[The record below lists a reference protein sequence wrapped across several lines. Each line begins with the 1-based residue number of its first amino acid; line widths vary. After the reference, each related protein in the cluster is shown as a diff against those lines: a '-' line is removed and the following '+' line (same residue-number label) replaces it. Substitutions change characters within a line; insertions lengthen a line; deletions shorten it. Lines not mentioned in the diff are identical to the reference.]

1 MFLRSLTLSGFKSFA
16 DTTTLAFEPGV
27 TVVVGPNGS
36 GKSNVVDAI
45 AWVLGAQGPR
55 TLRGQRMDDVVFAGT
70 DRRTAL
76 GRALVTLVIDNES
89 QTLPTQTAE
98 VAITRTLF
106 RSGESE
112 YALNGTPCRLLDLQ
126 ELLNDAGVGRQ
137 QHIIVAQG
145 QITGVLA
152 ARPEERRALIEE
164 AAGVLKFRRRKERA
178 ERRLEGTE
186 ANVTRLVDLQREL
199 RRQLRP
205 LERQATAARRHREI
219 SAELAGLQ
227 LYNAGRRLAA
237 HHQAQSASDARR
249 VDFAAQQDAVASSIA
264 DIDRAIDDAQSQL
277 AELTAEPADR
287 LSRVASLSER
297 ARGLIGQTY
306 ERMRSVERERNALL
320 DSDVVVT
327 LTDEHAR
334 VTAELA
340 SLDAAGVSAA
350 ASVELAVGAKSG
362 VGDAGEVDEAAAS
375 AATEAHRE
383 AEARLET
390 AAATLSRADEQQ
402 RNAAEEL
409 QHWIGRFEALA
420 SAVAAARTDSGIAV
434 LDGVAGVVGVLDDLV
449 TIDDGWEAAAEAA
462 ADGALS
468 AVVVRDDSAASAAL
482 AALAD
487 GETNGSVI
495 SLAKLGGARDPSR
508 RNGKPPSPAEPAGE
522 AVVRAAREPGASEHG
537 AQQRATAGAGSAVSH
552 LASWTEPAGEFVRPH
567 VQVVPDAPQEHRA
580 ELEAL
585 LDAVVGAAIC
595 VPGDWSSAYDRA
607 MAARD
612 AGVMGAAVDAVFV
625 TASGDRFGPHRWRI
639 GSTGPAAAT
648 AALDVARARIDELT
662 HRQQAAAAAWTS
674 ARRAHH
680 AALEASREAQRTAE
694 NLRRRAATAA
704 AQQAARHQAFED
716 RAAAQEQRRSVLS
729 ERLGTIARRL
739 KGHESSRAAA
749 SARLERAEAIV
760 SGLDR
765 LALLLSERRQRLDA
779 EAKRL
784 RSRNEAR
791 IELVRQLTERLDAL
805 RRERDADLSRQ
816 EHLRT
821 ELAALDVADAE
832 RRTKRDA
839 LVEMLRTEF
848 SADPAAALAAPPPPL
863 PDGVTAIAHER
874 TLRADLNRLGPVN
887 PLALSEYEAASERF
901 EFVATQLADVRNSRR
916 ELHKVIRAIDAE
928 IVATFAAA
936 FEDVARN
943 FAELFGTLF
952 PGGTG
957 KLSLT
962 DPQELLTSG
971 VELDVR
977 PAGKHI
983 GRLSLLSGG
992 ERSLVAL
999 AYLFAVFRSRPSPF
1013 YVLDE
1018 VEAALDDVNLQR
1030 FLDLVAEFRRES
1042 QLIIVSHQ
1050 RRTMESADVLYG
1062 VSMPPGGSSMVV
1074 SERPSHA
1081 AALVAADGPL
1091 GFDESSSEL
1100 LGEPATTPG

>member
-1 MFLRSLTLSGFKSFA
+1 VFLRSLTLSGFKSFA

-89 QTLPTQTAE
+89 RTLPTQTAE

-145 QITGVLA
+145 QITQVLA
-152 ARPEERRALIEE
+152 ARPEDRRALIEE

-227 LYNAGRRLAA
+227 LYNAGRQLAA
-237 HHQAQSASDARR
+237 SYQAQSASDARR
-249 VDFAAQQDAVASSIA
+249 VDLAAQQDAVASSIA

-306 ERMRSVERERNALL
+306 ERMRSVERERNTLL
-320 DSDVVVT
+320 DSDVVAT

-334 VTAELA
+334 VSAELTA
-340 SLDAAGVSAA
+340 LDAAAVSSAPSA
-350 ASVELAVGAKSG
+350 GIAEQTHSG
-362 VGDAGEVDEAAAS
+362 VGADAEVDEVAAS
-375 AATEAHRE
+375 AADQDHRE
-383 AEARLET
+383 AEERLE
-390 AAATLSRADEQQ
+390 AAAASLSQADEQQ

-420 SAVAAARTDSGIAV
+420 SAVAAARTDSGAAV
-434 LDGVAGVVGVLDDLV
+434 LDGAAGVVGALGELV
-449 TIDDGWEAAAEAA
+449 IIDDGWEAAAEAA
-462 ADGALS
+462 ADGSLS
-468 AVVVRDDSAASAAL
+468 AVVVRDDDAAAAAL
-482 AALAD
+482 AVLAD
-487 GETNGSVI
+487 TDGSGLVI
-495 SLAKLGGARDPSR
+495 SLSNLPAAHDPGR
-508 RNGKPPSPAEPAGE
+508 PAESSP
-522 AVVRAAREPGASEHG
+522 PGAIEE
-537 AQQRATAGAGSAVSH
+537 
-552 LASWTEPAGEFVRPH
+552 LVRPH
-567 VQVVPDAPQEHRA
+567 IQVAPDAPEWCRDQLGR
-580 ELEAL
+580 L
-585 LDAVVGAAIC
+585 LDAVVGGAIC
-595 VPGDWSSAYDRA
+595 VAGDWSSAYDRVL
-607 MAARD
+607 AARTAD
-612 AGVMGAAVDAVFV
+612 DAVFV

-662 HRQQAAAAAWTS
+662 HRQQAAAAAWNS
-674 ARRAHH
+674 AHQAHQ
-680 AALEASREAQRTAE
+680 AAFEASREAQRTAE
-694 NLRRRAATAA
+694 NLRRRAAAAA
-704 AQQAARHQAFED
+704 AQQAARIQAFED

-739 KGHESSRAAA
+739 RGHESSRAAA

-784 RSRNEAR
+784 RSRNKAR
-791 IELVRQLTERLDAL
+791 IELVRQLTERLDGL
-805 RRERDADLSRQ
+805 RRERDAALSRQ

-821 ELAALDVADAE
+821 ELAALDVTDAE

-1062 VSMPPGGSSMVV
+1062 VSMPPGGSSVVV
-1074 SERPSHA
+1074 SERPEHA

>member
-16 DTTTLAFEPGV
+16 DTATLTFEPGV

-55 TLRGQRMDDVVFAGT
+55 ALRGQRMDDVVFAGT

-76 GRALVTLVIDNES
+76 GRAQVTLVVDNES
-89 QTLPTQTAE
+89 RTLPTQTAE

-145 QITGVLA
+145 QIEQVLA

-205 LERQATAARRHREI
+205 LERQATAARRHQEI
-219 SAELAGLQ
+219 SAELAELQ
-227 LYNAGRRLAA
+227 LYNAGRELAA
-237 HHQAQSASDARR
+237 HQGAQSASDARR
-249 VDFAAQQDAVASSIA
+249 VEFAAQQDAAAASIS
-264 DIDRAIDDAQSQL
+264 DIDGAIDDAQSQL
-277 AELTAEPADR
+277 AQLTAEPADR
-287 LSRVASLSER
+287 LPRVASLSER

-334 VTAELA
+334 VSAELA
-340 SLDAAGVSAA
+340 DIDAAPAQTA
-350 ASVELAVGAKSG
+350 LSG
-362 VGDAGEVDEAAAS
+362 EPPDEAAS
-375 AATEAHRE
+375 ETGDDAAADAAEEARDE
-383 AEARLET
+383 AEARL
-390 AAATLSRADEQQ
+390 AAAAAALSQADEHQ
-402 RNAAEEL
+402 RSAAEEL

-420 SAVAAARTDSGIAV
+420 SAVAAARTDSGIAA
-434 LDGVAGVVGVLDDLV
+434 LDGVDGVVGVLGDLV

-462 ADGALS
+462 ADGALA
-468 AVVVRDDSAASAAL
+468 AVVVRDDSAAAAAL

-487 GETNGSVI
+487 GDTSGSVI
-495 SLAKLGGARDPSR
+495 SLDKLPTAH
-508 RNGKPPSPAEPAGE
+508 EPN
-522 AVVRAAREPGASEHG
+522 RQAAD
-537 AQQRATAGAGSAVSH
+537 
-552 LASWTEPAGEFVRPH
+552 GEFVRPH
-567 VQVVPDAPQEHRA
+567 VRAAADAPEWCRK
-580 ELEAL
+580 ELARL

-607 MAARD
+607 LAER
-612 AGVMGAAVDAVFV
+612 DAVFV
-625 TASGDRFGPHRWRI
+625 TASGDRFGPRRWRI

-648 AALDVARARIDELT
+648 AALDDARGRIDALT
-662 HRQQAAAAAWTS
+662 RDHRQAATAWASAQQA
-674 ARRAHH
+674 HG
-680 AALEASREAQRTAE
+680 AALDAFQQAQRTAE
-694 NLRRRAATAA
+694 MLRRRVATAA
-704 AQQAARHQAFED
+704 ARQAAQAQAAHD
-716 RAAAQEQRRSVLS
+716 RSAAQQQRRSALV
-729 ERLGTIARRL
+729 ERLQAISQRL
-739 KGHESSRAAA
+739 AGHESSHAAA
-749 SARLERAEAIV
+749 SARLDRSDVIV
-760 SGLDR
+760 AGLDR
-765 LALLLSERRQRLDA
+765 LALLLSQHRQRLDA
-779 EAKRL
+779 EARHL
-784 RSRNEAR
+784 RSRHEAR
-791 IELVRQLTERLDAL
+791 TELVRQLTERLDAL
-805 RRERDADLSRQ
+805 RHERDAAAARQ
-816 EHLRT
+816 EQLRT

-839 LVEMLRTEF
+839 LISALRADF
-848 SADPAAALAAPPPPL
+848 DADPATALAASPPTL
-863 PDGVTAIAHER
+863 PDGVTGAAHER

-887 PLALSEYEAASERF
+887 PLALSEYEEASERF

-928 IVATFAAA
+928 IIATFANA

-943 FAELFGTLF
+943 FAELFSTLF

-957 KLSLT
+957 RLSLT
-962 DPQELLTSG
+962 DPEELLTCG

-977 PAGKHI
+977 PAGKRI

-1062 VSMPPGGSSMVV
+1062 VSMPPGGSSVVV
-1074 SERPSHA
+1074 SERPSQA
-1081 AALVAADGPL
+1081 AALIAAGGSPGPEEPVAEQPP
-1091 GFDESSSEL
+1091 SEH
-1100 LGEPATTPG
+1100 GREPATAPR

>member
-16 DTTTLAFEPGV
+16 DTATLAFEPGV

-55 TLRGQRMDDVVFAGT
+55 ALRGQRMDDVVFAGT

-76 GRALVTLVIDNES
+76 GRAQVTLIIDNES

-98 VAITRTLF
+98 AAITRTLF

-145 QITGVLA
+145 QIEQVLA

-178 ERRLEGTE
+178 ERRLESTE

-205 LERQATAARRHREI
+205 LERQATAARRHQEI
-219 SAELAGLQ
+219 SAELGELQ
-227 LYNAGRRLAA
+227 LYNAGRELAA
-237 HHQAQSASDARR
+237 HQGVQSASDARR
-249 VDFAAQQDAVASSIA
+249 VEFAAQQEAAAASIS
-264 DIDRAIDDAQSQL
+264 DIDGAIDDAQSQL
-277 AELTAEPADR
+277 AQLTAEPADR
-287 LSRVASLSER
+287 LPRVASLSER

-334 VTAELA
+334 VSAELA
-340 SLDAAGVSAA
+340 EIDAAPARAALSREPPDEAGAETGDDAA
-350 ASVELAVGAKSG
+350 AAAADGAR
-362 VGDAGEVDEAAAS
+362 DEA
-375 AATEAHRE
+375 EE
-383 AEARLET
+383 RLG
-390 AAATLSRADEQQ
+390 AAAAELSQADEHQ
-402 RNAAEEL
+402 RSAAEEL
-409 QHWIGRFEALA
+409 QHWIGRFEALT
-420 SAVAAARTDSGIAV
+420 SAVADARTDSGISA
-434 LDGVAGVVGVLDDLV
+434 LEGVAGVVGVLGDLV

-468 AVVVRDDSAASAAL
+468 AVVVRDDGAAAAAL

-487 GETNGSVI
+487 GDTSGSVI
-495 SLAKLGGARDPSR
+495 SLDKLPAVR
-508 RNGKPPSPAEPAGE
+508 SPN
-522 AVVRAAREPGASEHG
+522 RQAAD
-537 AQQRATAGAGSAVSH
+537 
-552 LASWTEPAGEFVRPH
+552 GEFVRPH
-567 VQVVPDAPQEHRA
+567 THVAADAPEWCRN
-580 ELEAL
+580 ELETL

-607 MAARD
+607 LAER
-612 AGVMGAAVDAVFV
+612 DAVFV
-625 TASGDRFGPHRWRI
+625 TASGDRFGPRRWRI

-648 AALDVARARIDELT
+648 AALDDARGRIDALT
-662 HRQQAAAAAWTS
+662 RDHRQAAAAWAS
-674 ARRAHH
+674 AQRAHG
-680 AALEASREAQRTAE
+680 AALDAFQQAQRAAE
-694 NLRRRAATAA
+694 TLRRRVATAA
-704 AQQAARHQAFED
+704 ARQAAQAQAAHD
-716 RAAAQEQRRSVLS
+716 RAAAQQQRRSALA
-729 ERLGTIARRL
+729 ERLEAISQRL
-739 KGHESSRAAA
+739 AGHESSHAAA
-749 SARLERAEAIV
+749 SARLDRADVIV
-760 SGLDR
+760 AGLDR
-765 LALLLSERRQRLDA
+765 LALLLSQHRQRLDA
-779 EAKRL
+779 EARHL
-784 RSRNEAR
+784 RSRDEAR
-791 IELVRQLTERLDAL
+791 TELVRQLTERLDAL
-805 RRERDADLSRQ
+805 RHERDAAAARQ
-816 EHLRT
+816 EQLRT

-839 LVEMLRTEF
+839 LISALRADF
-848 SADPAAALAAPPPPL
+848 DADPATALAASPPTL
-863 PDGVTAIAHER
+863 PDGVTGAAHER
-874 TLRADLNRLGPVN
+874 ALRADLNRLGPVN
-887 PLALSEYEAASERF
+887 PLALSEYEEASERF
-901 EFVATQLADVRNSRR
+901 EFVAAQLADVRNSRR

-928 IVATFAAA
+928 IIATFADA

-943 FAELFGTLF
+943 FAQLFSTLF

-957 KLSLT
+957 RLSLT
-962 DPQELLTSG
+962 DPEELLACG

-977 PAGKHI
+977 PAGKRI

-1062 VSMPPGGSSMVV
+1062 VSMPPGGSSVVV
-1074 SERPSHA
+1074 SERPSQA
-1081 AALVAADGPL
+1081 AALIAAGGSPGPDEPVAEQPP
-1091 GFDESSSEL
+1091 SEYDR
-1100 LGEPATTPG
+1100 EPATAPR

>member
-16 DTTTLAFEPGV
+16 DTATLTFEPGV

-55 TLRGQRMDDVVFAGT
+55 ALRGQRMDDVVFAGT

-76 GRALVTLVIDNES
+76 GRAQVTLIIDNES

-145 QITGVLA
+145 QIEQVLA

-178 ERRLEGTE
+178 ERRLESTE

-205 LERQATAARRHREI
+205 LERQANADRRHQEI
-219 SAELAGLQ
+219 SAELAELQ
-227 LYNAGRRLAA
+227 LYNAGRELAA
-237 HHQAQSASDARR
+237 HQAAQSTSDARR
-249 VDFAAQQDAVASSIA
+249 VEFAAQREAAAASISE
-264 DIDRAIDDAQSQL
+264 IDGAIDDAQSQL
-277 AELTAEPADR
+277 AQLTAEPADR
-287 LSRVASLSER
+287 LPRVVSLSER
-297 ARGLIGQTY
+297 ARGLVGQTY

-334 VTAELA
+334 VSAELA
-340 SLDAAGVSAA
+340 EIDAAPAQAA
-350 ASVELAVGAKSG
+350 PSE
-362 VGDAGEVDEAAAS
+362 EPPDEAGSEFGDDAAVETAEKAS
-375 AATEAHRE
+375 AE
-383 AEARLET
+383 AEARLA
-390 AAATLSRADEQQ
+390 AAATTLSQADEHQ
-402 RNAAEEL
+402 RSAAEEL

-420 SAVAAARTDSGIAV
+420 SAVAAARTDSGIAA
-434 LDGVAGVVGVLDDLV
+434 LDGVTGVVGVLGDLV
-449 TIDDGWEAAAEAA
+449 TIDGGWEAAAEAA

-468 AVVVRDDSAASAAL
+468 AVVVRDDGAASAAL

-487 GETNGSVI
+487 GDTSGSVI
-495 SLAKLGGARDPSR
+495 SLDKLPAVREPSR
-508 RNGKPPSPAEPAGE
+508 Q
-522 AVVRAAREPGASEHG
+522 AADS
-537 AQQRATAGAGSAVSH
+537 
-552 LASWTEPAGEFVRPH
+552 EFVRPH
-567 VQVVPDAPQEHRA
+567 LQLAADAPEWCRS
-580 ELEAL
+580 ELETL

-607 MAARD
+607 LADR
-612 AGVMGAAVDAVFV
+612 DAVFV
-625 TASGDRFGPHRWRI
+625 TADGDRFGPRSWRI
-639 GSTGPAAAT
+639 GSTGPAAAI
-648 AALDVARARIDELT
+648 AALDHARGRIDELT
-662 HRQQAAAAAWTS
+662 HDHRGAAAAWAS
-674 ARRAHH
+674 AQQAHG
-680 AALEASREAQRTAE
+680 AALDAFQQAQRTAE
-694 NLRRRAATAA
+694 TLRRRIAA
-704 AQQAARHQAFED
+704 AAARHDAQTQAAHD
-716 RAAAQEQRRSVLS
+716 RAAAQQQRRSALA
-729 ERLGTIARRL
+729 ERLGAISQRL
-739 KGHESSRAAA
+739 AGHESSRAAA
-749 SARLERAEAIV
+749 SARLDRAEVIA
-760 SGLDR
+760 SGLDH
-765 LALLLSERRQRLDA
+765 LARLLSQHRQRLDA
-779 EAKRL
+779 EARHL
-784 RSRNEAR
+784 RSRHEAR
-791 IELVRQLTERLDAL
+791 TELVRQLTERLDAL
-805 RRERDADLSRQ
+805 RHERDAAASRQ
-816 EHLRT
+816 EQLRT

-839 LVEMLRTEF
+839 LVSALRADF
-848 SADPAAALAAPPPPL
+848 GADPATALAASPPPL
-863 PDGVTAIAHER
+863 PDGVSASAHER
-874 TLRADLNRLGPVN
+874 ALRSDLNRLGPVN
-887 PLALSEYEAASERF
+887 PLALSEYEEASERF
-901 EFVATQLADVRNSRR
+901 EFVAAQLADVRNSRR

-928 IVATFAAA
+928 IIATFADA
-936 FEDVARN
+936 FDDVARN
-943 FAELFGTLF
+943 FAELFSTLF

-957 KLSLT
+957 RLSLS
-962 DPQELLTSG
+962 DPEELLTCG

-977 PAGKHI
+977 PAGKRI

-1030 FLDLVAEFRRES
+1030 FLDLVAEFRRGS

-1062 VSMPPGGSSMVV
+1062 VSMPPGGSSVVV
-1074 SERPSHA
+1074 SERPSQA
-1081 AALVAADGPL
+1081 AALIAAGGSPVA
-1091 GFDESSSEL
+1091 DEPMAGQPESEHSR
-1100 LGEPATTPG
+1100 EPATAPR

>member
-16 DTTTLAFEPGV
+16 DTTTLTFEPGV

-55 TLRGQRMDDVVFAGT
+55 TLRGQRMEDVVFAGT

-89 QTLPTQTAE
+89 RTLPTQTAE

-145 QITGVLA
+145 QITQVLA
-152 ARPEERRALIEE
+152 ARPEDRRALIEE

-249 VDFAAQQDAVASSIA
+249 VDFAAQSESVASSIA
-264 DIDRAIDDAQSQL
+264 GIDRAIDDSQSQL
-277 AELTAEPADR
+277 AQLTAEPSDR
-287 LSRVASLSER
+287 LPRVASLSER

-306 ERMRSVERERNALL
+306 ERMRSVERERNTLL

-334 VTAELA
+334 VSAELA
-340 SLDAAGVSAA
+340 SLDASGVSAA
-350 ASVELAVGAKSG
+350 GSVELAVGTKSG
-362 VGDAGEVDEAAAS
+362 VGDAGGVDEAAAS

-462 ADGALS
+462 ADGTLS
-468 AVVVRDDSAASAAL
+468 AVVVRDDDAAAAAL
-482 AALAD
+482 AALNDAD
-487 GETNGSVI
+487 ASGSVI
-495 SLAKLGGARDPSR
+495 SLSNLPSAHSPTR
-508 RNGKPPSPAEPAGE
+508 RADGSP
-522 AVVRAAREPGASEHG
+522 PGA
-537 AQQRATAGAGSAVSH
+537 T
-552 LASWTEPAGEFVRPH
+552 GEFVRPH
-567 VQVVPDAPQEHRA
+567 IHVAPEAPDWCRIQ
-580 ELEAL
+580 LERL

-607 MAARD
+607 MAARPER
-612 AGVMGAAVDAVFV
+612 DAVFV
-625 TASGDRFGPHRWRI
+625 TSSGDRFGTYRWRI

-648 AALDVARARIDELT
+648 AALDLARARIDELT
-662 HRQQAAAAAWTS
+662 HHQRQAAAAWTS
-674 ARRAHH
+674 AKQAHR
-680 AALEASREAQRTAE
+680 AALEASREAQRAAE
-694 NLRRRAATAA
+694 NLRRQAATAA
-704 AQQAARHQAFED
+704 AQQAARLEALED
-716 RAAAQEQRRSVLS
+716 RTAAQEQRRTALS
-729 ERLGTIARRL
+729 ERLRTISQRL
-739 KGHESSRAAA
+739 AGHESSRAAA
-749 SARLERAEAIV
+749 SARLDRAEAIV

-784 RSRNEAR
+784 RSRHEAR
-791 IELVRQLTERLDAL
+791 TELVRQLAERLDAL
-805 RRERDADLSRQ
+805 RRERDAASSRH
-816 EHLRT
+816 ERLRT

-839 LVEMLRTEF
+839 LVETLRTEF
-848 SADPAAALAAPPPPL
+848 AADPAAALAAPPPPL

-874 TLRADLNRLGPVN
+874 MLRADLNRLGPVN

-962 DPQELLTSG
+962 DPEELLTSG

-1062 VSMPPGGSSMVV
+1062 VSMPPGGSSVVV
-1074 SERPSHA
+1074 SERPEHA
-1081 AALVAADGPL
+1081 AALVAADGSL
-1091 GFDESSSEL
+1091 GFGESGSEQ

>member
-16 DTTTLAFEPGV
+16 DRATLTFEPGV

-55 TLRGQRMDDVVFAGT
+55 ALRGQRMDDVVFAGT
-70 DRRTAL
+70 ESRTAL
-76 GRALVTLVIDNES
+76 GRAQVTLVVDNES
-89 QTLPTQTAE
+89 RMLPTQTAE

-145 QITGVLA
+145 QITQVLA

-205 LERQATAARRHREI
+205 LERQATAARRHQEI
-219 SAELAGLQ
+219 SAELAELQ
-227 LYNAGRRLAA
+227 LYNAGRELAA
-237 HHQAQSASDARR
+237 HQGAQSASDARR
-249 VDFAAQQDAVASSIA
+249 AELAAQQEAAAASIS
-264 DIDRAIDDAQSQL
+264 DIDGAIDGAQSQL
-277 AELTAEPADR
+277 AQLTAEPADR
-287 LSRVASLSER
+287 LPRVVSLSER

-334 VTAELA
+334 VSAELA
-340 SLDAAGVSAA
+340 EIDAAPAQAALSGEPPDEADSESYDDAA
-350 ASVELAVGAKSG
+350 A
-362 VGDAGEVDEAAAS
+362 DAAEEA
-375 AATEAHRE
+375 RDE
-383 AEARLET
+383 AEARLV
-390 AAATLSRADEQQ
+390 AAAAVLSQADEHQ
-402 RNAAEEL
+402 RSAAEEL

-420 SAVAAARTDSGIAV
+420 SAVAAARTDSGIAA
-434 LDGVAGVVGVLDDLV
+434 LDGVAGVVGVLGDLV

-468 AVVVRDDSAASAAL
+468 ALVVRDDSAAAAAL

-487 GETNGSVI
+487 GDMNGSVI
-495 SLAKLGGARDPSR
+495 SLDQLPS
-508 RNGKPPSPAEPAGE
+508 AHEPN
-522 AVVRAAREPGASEHG
+522 RQAAD
-537 AQQRATAGAGSAVSH
+537 
-552 LASWTEPAGEFVRPH
+552 GEFVRPH
-567 VQVVPDAPQEHRA
+567 VRAAADAPDWCRN
-580 ELEAL
+580 ELARL

-607 MAARD
+607 LAER
-612 AGVMGAAVDAVFV
+612 DAVFV
-625 TASGDRFGPHRWRI
+625 TASGDRFGPRRWRI
-639 GSTGPAAAT
+639 GSSGPAAAT
-648 AALDVARARIDELT
+648 AALDHARGRIDTLT
-662 HRQQAAAAAWTS
+662 RDHRQAAAAWAS
-674 ARRAHH
+674 AQQAHG
-680 AALEASREAQRTAE
+680 AALDAFQQAQSTAE
-694 NLRRRAATAA
+694 TLRRSVATAA
-704 AQQAARHQAFED
+704 ARQAAQAQAAHD
-716 RAAAQEQRRSVLS
+716 RATAQQQRRSALA
-729 ERLGTIARRL
+729 ERLQAISQRL
-739 KGHESSRAAA
+739 AGHESSHADASVRLDRADV
-749 SARLERAEAIV
+749 IV
-760 SGLDR
+760 AGLDR
-765 LALLLSERRQRLDA
+765 LALLLSQHRQRLDA
-779 EAKRL
+779 EARHL
-784 RSRNEAR
+784 GSRHEAR
-791 IELVRQLTERLDAL
+791 TELVRQLTERLDAL
-805 RRERDADLSRQ
+805 RHERDAAAARQ
-816 EHLRT
+816 EQLRT

-839 LVEMLRTEF
+839 LISALRADF
-848 SADPAAALAAPPPPL
+848 HADPATALAASPPAL
-863 PDGVTAIAHER
+863 PDGVTAAAHER
-874 TLRADLNRLGPVN
+874 ALRADLNRLGPVN
-887 PLALSEYEAASERF
+887 PLALSEYEEASERF

-928 IVATFAAA
+928 IVATFADA

-943 FAELFGTLF
+943 FAELFSTLF

-957 KLSLT
+957 RLSLT
-962 DPQELLTSG
+962 DPEELLTCG

-977 PAGKHI
+977 PAGKRI

-1062 VSMPPGGSSMVV
+1062 VSMPPGGSSVVV
-1074 SERPSHA
+1074 SERPSQA
-1081 AALVAADGPL
+1081 AALIAAGGSPGPEEPL
-1091 GFDESSSEL
+1091 AEQPPSEHSR
-1100 LGEPATTPG
+1100 EPATAPR